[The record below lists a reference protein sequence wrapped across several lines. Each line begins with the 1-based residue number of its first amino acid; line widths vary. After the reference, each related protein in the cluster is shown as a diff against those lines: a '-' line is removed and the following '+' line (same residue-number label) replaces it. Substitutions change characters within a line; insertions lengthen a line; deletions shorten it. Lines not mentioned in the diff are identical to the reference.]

1 MKQVR
6 IILRIL
12 IGVVFIFSGF
22 VKGIDP
28 MGSAIKFSEYF
39 EVFHLS
45 WLDSAALVLSILM
58 STAEF
63 LIGIA
68 LVVGLRMVV
77 TAWSL
82 LVFMIFFTI
91 LTLYIAIRNPVTD
104 CGCFGDAIKITNW
117 QTFYKNIVFL
127 ALALGV
133 FKLRKT
139 YIPYASAFKEWV
151 LVGAFAASMAG
162 ISIYAYNHLP
172 LIDFMP
178 YNVGTHIP
186 TKMERPEGAP
196 TDEFS
201 TTLLYEKNGV
211 VKEFTIDNY
220 PSEDTTWKFKD
231 SKSVVIKE
239 GYKVPIHGFSVIQE
253 DGTEIT
259 AQFLA
264 DTNYSFAVISPDL
277 SKISPEN
284 WKKIIEIYNLAQKNN
299 HSFYFLNGSP
309 HGIVN
314 EMKAKYK
321 LPFSFYFTDVTTL
334 KTIVRSNP
342 GFALLKEGIILGKW
356 HYNDVPQF
364 NERGPLL
371 SAVLTNDFRTIEIKR
386 IWILGLGLVIVF
398 LFLIIFKKKELIN
411 S

>member
-39 EVFHLS
+39 EVFHLT

-68 LVVGLRMVV
+68 LVVGLRMIV

-82 LVFMIFFTI
+82 LIFMIFFTI
-91 LTLYIAIRNPVTD
+91 LTLYIAIANPVTD

-127 ALALGV
+127 ALAIGV

-139 YIPYASAFKEWV
+139 YIPYASAFKEWI
-151 LVGAFAASMAG
+151 LVGAFAASMVWV
-162 ISIYAYNHLP
+162 SMYSYNHLP

-186 TKMERPEGAP
+186 TKMERPKGAP
-196 TDEFS
+196 IDEFS

-220 PSEDTTWKFKD
+220 PADDTTWKFKD
-231 SKSVVIKE
+231 SKSVIIKE
-239 GYKVPIHGFSVIQE
+239 GYKPPIHGFSVIQE

-259 AQFLA
+259 DQFLA
-264 DTNYSFAVISPDL
+264 ETNYSFVIISPDL

-284 WKKIIEIYNLAQKNN
+284 WKKIVEIYNLAQKSN
-299 HSFYFLNGSP
+299 HNFYFLNGSP
-309 HGIVN
+309 QYVVM

-321 LPFSFYFTDVTTL
+321 LPFVFQFTDVTTL

-342 GFALLKEGIILGKW
+342 GLVLLKEGVILGKW
-356 HYNDVPQF
+356 HYNDIPKF
-364 NERGPLL
+364 NDRGPLL
-371 SAVLTNDFRTIEIKR
+371 SLVLTKDFRSIESKR
-386 IWILGLGLVIVF
+386 VWMLGLGLGIVF
-398 LFLIIFKKKELIN
+398 LLLIIFKKKN
-411 S
+411 

>member
-39 EVFHLS
+39 EVFHLT

-68 LVVGLRMVV
+68 LVTGLRMVV

-82 LVFMIFFTI
+82 LIFMIFFTV
-91 LTLYIAIRNPVTD
+91 LTLYIAIANPVSD
-104 CGCFGDAIKITNW
+104 CGCFGDAIKLTNW
-117 QTFYKNIVFL
+117 ETFYKNIVFL
-127 ALALGV
+127 ALALAV
-133 FKLRKT
+133 FYWRKAYT
-139 YIPYASAFKEWV
+139 PYATIFKEWV
-151 LVGAFAASMAG
+151 LVGAFAASMVW
-162 ISIYAYNHLP
+162 ISIYCYNHLP

-186 TKMERPEGAP
+186 SKMTTPPGAP
-196 TDEFS
+196 QDETS

-211 VKEFTIDNY
+211 VKEFTLDNY
-220 PSEDTTWKFKD
+220 PVDDTTWKWKD
-231 SKSVVIKE
+231 TKYVVIKK
-239 GYKVPIHGFSVIQE
+239 GYKIPIHDFSVIQE
-253 DGTEIT
+253 DGTDIT
-259 AQFLA
+259 DQFLA
-264 DTNYSFAVISPDL
+264 NTNYSFVIISPDL
-277 SKISPEN
+277 EKISPEN
-284 WKKIIEIYNLAQKNN
+284 WKKIVAIYILSQKSN
-299 HSFYFLNGSP
+299 HNFYFLNGSP
-309 HGIVN
+309 HGIVM

-321 LPFSFYFTDVTTL
+321 LPFAFQFTDVTTL

-342 GFALLKEGIILGKW
+342 GLLLLKEGVILGKW
-356 HYNDVPQF
+356 HYNDIPQF
-364 NERGPLL
+364 EERGPLL
-371 SAVLTNDFRTIEIKR
+371 STVLTKDFKTIESKR
-386 IWILGLGLVIVF
+386 VWMLGLGLVIVF
-398 LFLIIFKKKELIN
+398 ILLLFFKKKN
-411 S
+411 

>member
-12 IGVVFIFSGF
+12 IGIVFIFSGF

-39 EVFHLS
+39 EVFHLA

-68 LVVGLRMVV
+68 LVTGLRMVV

-82 LVFMIFFTI
+82 LIFMVFFTI
-91 LTLYIAIRNPVTD
+91 LTLYIAIENPVTD
-104 CGCFGDAIKITNW
+104 CGCFGDAIKLTNW

-127 ALALGV
+127 ALAVGV

-151 LVGAFAASMAG
+151 LVGAFAASMVW
-162 ISIYAYNHLP
+162 ISIYSYNHLP

-186 TKMERPEGAP
+186 TKMDRPEGAP
-196 TDEFS
+196 VDEYA
-201 TTLLYEKNGV
+201 TTLFYEKNGE

-220 PSEDTTWKFKD
+220 PADDTTWIFKD
-231 SKSVVIKE
+231 SKSVLIKE
-239 GYKVPIHGFSVIQE
+239 GYKPPIHGFSIVQE
-253 DGTEIT
+253 DGSDIT
-259 AQFLA
+259 AQVLA
-264 DTNYSFAVISPDL
+264 DASYSYLFISPNL
-277 SKISPEN
+277 SKIEPEN
-284 WKKIIEIYNLAQKNN
+284 WKKIVAIYNLSQKNN
-299 HSFYFLNGSP
+299 YNFYFLNGSP
-309 HGIVN
+309 QGVAM

-321 LPFSFYFTDVTTL
+321 LPFAFQFTDVTTL

-342 GFALLKEGIILGKW
+342 GLILLKEGVILGKW
-356 HYNDVPQF
+356 HYNDIPKF
-364 NERGPLL
+364 NEREPLL
-371 SAVLTNDFRTIEIKR
+371 SAVLTKDFRSIEGKR
-386 IWILGLGLVIVF
+386 VWILGLGLGIV
-398 LFLIIFKKKELIN
+398 LLLLLIFKKKN
-411 S
+411 